1 MPTKLSQWEQ
11 NYILIEF
18 NIFPRKKINSERGKT
33 RSRIEI
39 LISLLDFFKRE
50 AREWTKTWNEAILVL
65 IESN

>member
-39 LISLLDFFKRE
+39 LISLFSSEKLESEQRHEMKRF
-50 AREWTKTWNEAILVL
+50 WF
-65 IESN
+65 